1 MAINRII
8 LEAPEFGSGRACDN
22 RPIDMLHLSKQTS
35 GDSSLENELL
45 TLFAKQVRES
55 LSEMT
60 LCDEEKR
67 AKTAGEVHHAAES
80 IGAFD
85 VAEKANRVM
94 ADPADPTSLAAFS
107 NSVVKASTFIASLNR
122 I

>member
-1 MAINRII
+1 MALNRII
-8 LEAPEFGSGRACDN
+8 LEAPEFGSGRECYD

-35 GDSSLENELL
+35 GDSNLESELL

-55 LSEMT
+55 LSEMAICT
-60 LCDEEKR
+60 EKQR
-67 AKTAGEVHHAAES
+67 AKMAGEVHNAAES

-85 VAEKANRVM
+85 IAEKAGRIE
-94 ADPADPTSLAAFS
+94 ADPADPISLAAFS